1 VNFLLF
7 VKKTLKILRKLLLST
22 TLLVLHTALAQGQRA
37 VSSANWEQYCVDS
50 KFDDASGQLLFGRI
64 PEHRYLAA
72 AEFPQ
77 WFARNSAWG
86 EQDGLKLI
94 GEFRDDLGMV
104 HYRYQQM
111 HEGKEV
117 YAAQVI
123 SHTIDGRVVSFN
135 GRWHEGGFPAG
146 TATLDEPN
154 ALNKALEHVGAEIY
168 KWQIPEEEAEYKK
181 IKEDPDATYAPK
193 GRLVWLPERFAP
205 GTGAVKLAWLFDIY
219 AHEPMS
225 RQNLFLDARTGALLE
240 AENLIH
246 SGDSKG
252 VAKTR
257 YSDTQQM
264 VTDSVNTTTYRLRE
278 TGRGGGVETFNMR
291 KGTNY
296 GTAVDFTDADN
307 FWNNTNA
314 NRDEVATDAHWGS
327 EKTFDF
333 FKVLFNRNSFDNN
346 NAKIRSYVHYSS
358 NYANAFWNGSVMTYG
373 DGSSSSSLNVPLTA
387 LDVCGHEIAH
397 AVTTYS
403 AGLIYSYES
412 GALNESFSDVF
423 GNAIERWAR
432 SNKWNWRIGED
443 ITAAGNGIRNMANP
457 NQFKHPDCY
466 KGSFWWT
473 AAGDNG
479 GVHVN
484 SGVQNYWYYLLSDG
498 GSGKNDLGKDFNVDS
513 IGYLKAAQIA
523 YRNLTVYLTPSS
535 KYADARTFGIMS
547 AADLFGNCSREVIS
561 TTNAWYAVGIGNAYD
576 SGFVKAGFI
585 SDTFFCRTPATV
597 NFTNTSD
604 NARSAEWWFGDGNT
618 SKAYNPSNTYL
629 SYNNFTV
636 KLKATSCFRNK
647 VDSISKTAWIKV
659 DSTLDICQGILLPPS
674 GRDTVQACKGIV
686 YDQGGEG
693 NYFQNNTSILHLT
706 DPGADSMVVQFTMVD
721 LEQKY
726 DTIYLYAGW
735 KSTGATPW
743 KTTTGLMN
751 AGLPIRIPGN
761 TVTFKFWSDQLVV
774 GKGFKAKYY
783 SVRKPLQVNA
793 GNDTTLCYGDS
804 MQLKATAS
812 GGYAPDLRITWKGWP
827 SGVSPY
833 VKLTD
838 TATYTVTLY
847 DVCSGLSVS
856 DQIKVGVLQ
865 PLQLAA
871 MKDTVIC
878 SGTTAALRASVSGGL
893 SLSRK
898 LNWTP
903 GNMNGSPAAAKPAAT
918 TTYMAV
924 LSDGCTD
931 VQDTAFVKVWVKT
944 PLQVTLQTA
953 DTLLCIND
961 SVSLTA
967 VASGGDTS
975 KHQLLWNLGLG
986 TGSFKKTKPNA
997 DGWYKVTLSDGCS
1010 APSFADSVYVRYRPA
1025 LNVRL
1030 DPDTLICAGRPV
1042 FLRATPS
1049 GGMPSKH
1056 QYDWNQG
1063 LPTGNKSHTV
1073 SPVLTSKYVFT
1084 LSDGCMNPVSDSAT
1098 VTVRSPLNLTLNR
1111 DTLICHGAT
1120 FTLNAV
1126 TAGGLPSGYQI
1137 NWSQG
1142 LGSGTTHNVRP
1153 LSTTVY
1159 TAILTDACT
1168 VKPDTAS
1175 VTVSVRPKLAA
1186 TPVYDNLICPGDS
1199 VQVNLVLS
1207 GGLPLARSINWLG
1220 TAINAPNPFTFKP
1233 TTTAFYSYTVSDNC
1247 SNALTDSIYITVS
1260 TPPVAGAS
1268 PAAFDVCS
1276 GLTTNINNLSSG
1288 AVSWNWS
1295 WSDGLRQS
1303 GNNGARSF
1311 KDTGLYGL
1319 KLLVKNADGCKDS
1332 FQTISFL
1339 RVHGQPTA
1347 DFTWNPLH
1355 PTSLNPLAS
1364 FTDLSGYA
1372 KTYSWD
1378 FGDGGSSSA
1387 ANPQH
1392 SYSDTGT
1399 YLVRLIVRN
1408 DIGCADTM
1416 VKPLTVRNV
1425 YMMSVPNSFTPNGD
1439 GLNDVYKPTVI
1450 GHKWMR
1456 FEVYNRWGA
1465 LMFRGDDKN
1474 GWDGLFEGR
1483 PAPEGVYAVKVFV
1496 KDWENK
1502 THFDRETINLLR

>member
-1 VNFLLF
+1 MNKPILAVILYLF
-7 VKKTLKILRKLLLST
+7 CSG
-22 TLLVLHTALAQGQRA
+22 LVQAQKPTA
-37 VSSANWEQYCVDS
+37 SNNWEQVATDL
-50 KFDDASGQLLFGRI
+50 KFDEISGQLLFGRI
-64 PEHRYLAA
+64 PEHRFVAA
-72 AEFPQ
+72 SAFPL
-77 WFARNSAWG
+77 WFSRASGWG
-86 EQDGLKLI
+86 GETTLRLI
-94 GEFRDDLGMV
+94 GEFQDDLGMR
-104 HYRYQQM
+104 HYRYQQVRD
-111 HEGKEV
+111 GKDV

-123 SHTIDGRVVSFN
+123 SHTLNGQVLSFN
-135 GRWHEGGFPAG
+135 GRWHGEAFPEVQSV
-146 TATLDEPN
+146 LSEQD
-154 ALNKALEHVGAEIY
+154 ALKKALEQVGAISY
-168 KWQIPEEEAEYKK
+168 KWEIPEEEAEYKK
-181 IKEDPDATYAPK
+181 IKEDPGATYLPK

-205 GTGAVKLAWLFDIY
+205 GSGALKLAWLFDIY

-225 RQNLFLDARTGALLE
+225 RQNLFLDAQTGALLE
-240 AENLIH
+240 TENLIH

-257 YSDTQQM
+257 YSDTQQI
-264 VTDSVNTTTYRLRE
+264 VTDSQGTTSYRLRE
-278 TGRGGGVETFNMR
+278 SGRGNGVETFNMR

-296 GTAVDFTDADN
+296 GTAVDFTDPDN
-307 FWNNTNA
+307 FWNNVNA
-314 NRDEVATDAHWGS
+314 NRDEVATDAHWGA

-333 FKVLFNRNSFDNN
+333 FKVLFNRNSYDNK

-373 DGSSSSSLNVPLTA
+373 DGATASSLNVPLTA

-397 AVTTYS
+397 AVTTFS

-432 SNKWNWRIGED
+432 SKKWNWRIGED
-443 ITAAGNGIRNMANP
+443 ITSSGNGIRNMANP
-457 NQFKHPDCY
+457 NQFNHPDCY

-473 AAGDNG
+473 SAGDNG

-498 GSGKNDLGKDFNVDS
+498 GSGKNDLGKNFNVDS

-535 KYADARTFGIMS
+535 QYADARNFGIMS
-547 AADLFGNCSREVIS
+547 AADLYGNCSKEVIS

-585 SDTFFCRTPATV
+585 SDTFFCRTPAAV
-597 NFTNTSD
+597 NFTNTSA

-618 SKAYNPSNTYL
+618 SKVFNPSNTYL
-629 SYNNFTV
+629 SYGNFTV
-636 KLKATSCFRNK
+636 KLKATSCFKNK
-647 VDSISKTAWIKV
+647 VDSISKTAWIRV
-659 DSTLDICQGILLPPS
+659 DSTLDICQGILLPPI

-706 DPGADSMVVQFTMVD
+706 DPGADSMVVQFTLVD
-721 LEQKY
+721 LEQKF

-761 TVTFKFWSDQLVV
+761 TVTFKFWSDPLVV

-783 SVRKPLQVNA
+783 SVRKPLKVNA
-793 GNDTTLCYGDS
+793 GNDTVLCFGDS

-812 GGYAPDLRITWKGWP
+812 GGYAPDLRVTWKGWP

-833 VKLTD
+833 VKPAD
-838 TATYTVTLY
+838 TSTYTVTVY
-847 DVCSGLSVS
+847 DVCSGISVS
-856 DQIKVGVLQ
+856 DQLKVGVLK
-865 PLQLAA
+865 PLQLVA

-878 SGTTAALRASVSGGL
+878 SGTTAALRAAVSGGL
-893 SLSRK
+893 QLSRK
-898 LNWTP
+898 LTWNP
-903 GNMNGSPAAAKPAAT
+903 GNLNGSPATAKPAST

-944 PLQVTLQTA
+944 PLKVKLQTV
-953 DTLLCIND
+953 DTLLCAKD
-961 SVSLTA
+961 SVRLTA
-967 VASGGDTS
+967 VASGGDTL
-975 KHQLLWNLGLG
+975 KHQLLWNRGLG
-986 TGSFKKTKPNA
+986 SGSFKKTKPTA
-997 DGWYKVTLSDGCS
+997 DGWYNVSLSDGCS
-1010 APSFADSVYVRYRPA
+1010 MPVVADSVFVRYRPA

-1030 DPDTLICAGRPV
+1030 DPDTLICASRPV

-1049 GGMPSKH
+1049 GGLPSKH

-1073 SPVLTSKYVFT
+1073 SPGMTTKYIFT
-1084 LSDGCMNPVSDSAT
+1084 LSDGCMNPASDSAI
-1098 VTVRSPLNLTLNR
+1098 VTVRAPLKLTLNR
-1111 DTLICHGAT
+1111 DTLICHGAP
-1120 FTLNAV
+1120 FTLNAL
-1126 TAGGLPSGYQI
+1126 TTGGLPTGYQL
-1137 NWSQG
+1137 NWNQG

-1153 LSTTVY
+1153 LSTTTY
-1159 TAILTDACT
+1159 TAILTDGCT

-1175 VTVSVRPKLAA
+1175 VTVSVRAKLSAV
-1186 TPVYDNLICPGDS
+1186 PVYKNLICPGDS

-1207 GGLPLARSINWLG
+1207 GGLPLARNINWFG
-1220 TAINAPNPFTFKP
+1220 TVNNAPNPFKFKP
-1233 TTTAFYSYTVSDNC
+1233 AASASYQFSVSDNC
-1247 SNALTDSIYITVS
+1247 SNTLTDSIYITVS
-1260 TPPVAGAS
+1260 TLPVAGAA
-1268 PAAFDVCS
+1268 PGTFDVCS
-1276 GLTTNINNLSSG
+1276 GLTTNINNLSYG

-1295 WSDGLRQS
+1295 WSDGLKQS

-1319 KLLVKNADGCKDS
+1319 KLLVKNADGCRDS
-1332 FQTISFL
+1332 FQSVSFL

-1347 DFTWNPLH
+1347 DFTWNPLN
-1355 PTSLNPLAS
+1355 PTSLNPLAT
-1364 FTDLSGYA
+1364 FTDLSRYA
-1372 KTYSWD
+1372 QTYSWA
-1378 FGDGGSSSA
+1378 FGDGGGSTDP
-1387 ANPQH
+1387 NPQ
-1392 SYSDTGT
+1392 YSFRDTGT
-1399 YLVRLIVRN
+1399 FLVRLIVRN
-1408 DIGCADTM
+1408 SIGCADTM

-1425 YMMSVPNSFTPNGD
+1425 YMLHLPNSFSPNGD
-1439 GLNDVYKPTVI
+1439 GLNDAYKPVVI
-1450 GHKWMR
+1450 GHKWMH

-1465 LMFRGDDKN
+1465 LMFRGDEKN

-1483 PAPEGVYAVKVFV
+1483 PAPDGVYAVKVFV
-1496 KDWENK
+1496 KDWEDK
-1502 THFDRETINLLR
+1502 THFERETISLIR